1 VVRVYL
7 DELEWEDLHESH
19 AFEACL
25 GMAGIKTY
33 GERLVGAMMSDETIC
48 KRMQL
53 GKYVTRIVDAVRQ
66 EGEDT

>member
-1 VVRVYL
+1 
-7 DELEWEDLHESH
+7 
-19 AFEACL
+19 
-25 GMAGIKTY
+25 MAGIKTY